1 MGFQGALVWRKKSQ
15 RTVKRKPAV
24 SGPGLAGGGQQQ
36 YIRPCRA
43 STATEAAGKG
53 AAKPPGQACLHT
65 GNFSFLDIDVG
76 V

>member
-1 MGFQGALVWRKKSQ
+1 MGFQGALVWGKKSQ
-15 RTVKRKPAV
+15 RTVKRK
-24 SGPGLAGGGQQQ
+24 PGLAGGGQQQ

-43 STATEAAGKG
+43 STATEAAGEG